1 MRAEQE
7 DVNAS
12 AMIMENVFD
21 WKGQRQHKGL
31 RLTAADQKTIAHAL
45 KVNLRITCPHV
56 DDHSVPEIF
65 MELAANNWLGD
76 VDTIHDKALA
86 VVKAYLAFELG
97 DTAPLAALKREL
109 KGTLAFMERHYS
121 DVAHSPDVPLHVA
134 AGVMEEEGNAHRYNA
149 AALSRNLD
157 KARDIIET
165 GGLGRQKRLAQKSYP
180 GLTKLVRR

>member
-1 MRAEQE
+1 MRAGQE

-31 RLTAADQKTIAHAL
+31 RLTASDQKAIAHAL
-45 KVNLRITCPHV
+45 KMNLLTTCPHV

-65 MELAANNWLGD
+65 IELAANNWLGD

-86 VVKAYLAFELG
+86 VVKAYLSYELG
-97 DTAPLAALKREL
+97 DTAPLAGLKREL

-121 DVAHSPDVPLHVA
+121 DVAHSPEVPLHVA
-134 AGVMEEEGNAHRYNA
+134 ATVMEDEGTAERYNA
-149 AALSRNLD
+149 TALSRSFD

-165 GGLGRQKRLAQKSYP
+165 GGLGRQRRLAQKSYP